1 MSCGSVAQVN
11 ENIWEIFAPWM
22 GRLWKWFLSF
32 LKRRV
37 WLASV
42 QNFNF
47 HDKHRLHGHHHLHK
61 QPLDQVLGGHL
72 HVPRPLQLAGEDLLV
87 DPERVVVVE
96 RGVAWSNTCQH
107 LLLFIETSIP
117 LLVCLVYLSKQK
129 NSGNDVV
136 LRNWVPRI
144 CPHCPPYCPL
154 CPPYCPPAN
163 IS

>member
-1 MSCGSVAQVN
+1 MCFKYLGRVECYVVLALG
-11 ENIWEIFAPWM
+11 
-22 GRLWKWFLSF
+22 GRLNHCSHHHHHH
-32 LKRRV
+32 
-37 WLASV
+37 
-42 QNFNF
+42 
-47 HDKHRLHGHHHLHK
+47 HDHHRQHRPHHLHK

-96 RGVAWSNTCQH
+96 RGVAWANTCQH
-107 LLLFIETSIP
+107 LFLFIETSIP

-144 CPHCPPYCPL
+144 CPQGPPYCPPYCPH
-154 CPPYCPPAN
+154 CPPAN